1 MLSLHCHPA
10 EEACPGQRC
19 SWQGQGAS
27 CCCSRI
33 PGPRNAQGGSPG
45 VGRGEWPEGDE
56 QGWAAAKPPAPAL
69 RIQDRPVLGTGK
81 TPHLR
86 EMFKSFHGKS
96 LTTPSLLSQPG
107 TGKGSSASSMLNC
120 TDTNGQAGITSSRVV
135 SAVPLGVPLL
145 RALQGLVPTLARSA
159 GLGFETPGGNHG
171 QSWACRRCSVYSTSP
186 AWANGSQRHRPRGP
200 SEGCHV

>member
-10 EEACPGQRC
+10 GEACPGQRC

-107 TGKGSSASSMLNC
+107 TGKGSSASSMLN
-120 TDTNGQAGITSSRVV
+120 
-135 SAVPLGVPLL
+135 PLTPM
-145 RALQGLVPTLARSA
+145 ARLELPPA
-159 GLGFETPGGNHG
+159 GLFQLYP
-171 QSWACRRCSVYSTSP
+171 WV
-186 AWANGSQRHRPRGP
+186 
-200 SEGCHV
+200 CHFYVLCKGLCPL